1 MGARGEESL
10 GSISVISMT
19 LDTLPFMER
28 RMIELRYLGYG
39 NQELAD
45 EFGLAYSTVS
55 GMFTVGGRLEN
66 LYEKYCKK
74 MNTGRD
80 KTTMDKLVETDEN
93 IAKLTTNVIRQFAMQ
108 LSAVGKRL
116 MVVDDSNT
124 PVLDSSGKPQIIY
137 LGKSFQMKDLE
148 KAWKMQRILSGKHT
162 DMLGITNNSEID
174 SMLDKARTIFGST
187 TEDQDE
193 MEKLF
198 KENPDEAIR
207 QIQGSGS

>member
-1 MGARGEESL
+1 
-10 GSISVISMT
+10 MT
-19 LDTLPFMER
+19 LDTLPFSDR
-28 RMIELRYLGYG
+28 RAIELRYLGYG
-39 NQELAD
+39 NQEIAD
-45 EFGLAYSTVS
+45 EIGLAYGTVA
-55 GMFTVGGRLEN
+55 GLFTTGGRLEN
-66 LYEKYCKK
+66 LFEQYCKK

-80 KTTMDKLVETDEN
+80 KEAMSKLVESDEN

-116 MVVDDSNT
+116 MVVDETNA

-162 DMLGITNNSEID
+162 DMLGITNNDEID
-174 SMLDKARTIFGST
+174 SMLDKARTIFGTVS
-187 TEDQDE
+187 EDQDE